1 MVTEKLIE
9 GFSLSP
15 QQRRLY
21 TLGARPDGTPYR
33 ADCAI
38 LIGGALDAAALGAA
52 LRKVV
57 GRHEILRTEFRR
69 LPAMTLP
76 LQVVSDA
83 GVLSLTHA
91 PVREGT
97 EMAALVEEFASR
109 NGFYDAGGDGLNLR
123 AILHTLGPDS
133 HLLLLSF
140 PALCMDA
147 EAMPGLLRELACCY
161 AACVHGESLPG
172 VKFQYAD
179 LSGWMN
185 GLLRDEEASEE
196 RDYWRRKCADRR
208 ALTRARLPF
217 EREADADASLNPQ
230 YVKRELDAAPEVA
243 ALADEL
249 GVPLSA
255 VLLSCWL
262 ALLQRFTGEGEFV
275 LGLSSDGRGYEG
287 LDGALGLFEKFLPL
301 ECRVNMRASAR
312 DFIKS
317 VAEAER
323 EAHEL
328 QEFFS
333 WDEEDGTTGVS
344 FIPYC
349 FSFYRKPGPL
359 RVSGL
364 SLSLYRHQGD
374 TDRFRLKLVAMAG
387 ADDEL
392 TAEFR
397 YDANAFRRADVERLA
412 AAFSAMLCSV
422 VADPAAAVGDLNV
435 VSEQERR
442 RLVQEFNYT
451 RRDFRP
457 ARLLHQLFEESARRY
472 PGQAA
477 VVSGEHRLSYAEL
490 NAGANRLARHMRAL
504 GVAPGTVIPVCLER
518 SADAILSILGVLKA
532 GAAYAAFDPSQPDE
546 RLSLMLGEIMPPLA
560 LTHERYAPLF
570 ERAGVPVV
578 CLDRDREMIRHHDA
592 NDIENVAAAAD
603 LCYVLFTSG
612 STGRPKGVA
621 VEHRQ
626 VLNYLHAIDAKL
638 SLGPSASYA
647 TVSTLAA
654 DLGNTVIF
662 PSLVTGGCLHLIP
675 TDVSLSPDAF
685 AAYVSRHSIDCLK
698 IVPSHLEVLL
708 TASDPAGVLPE
719 RRLVL
724 GGEASRPHLV
734 ERVRKLK
741 PGCAVLNHYGPS
753 ETTVGVLTFN
763 ADPSRGEALSAT
775 VPLGYPLA
783 NTQVY
788 VMDAGMRPVPVWMT
802 GEIYI
807 GGAQLARGYLGHP
820 GLTAERFVPN
830 PFSTE
835 PGARLYRTGDAAR
848 LLPDY
853 SIEFLGRI
861 DFQVK
866 IRGYRIEIG
875 EIEAALCSHPL
886 VERAVVLAQG
896 QGTGEARLVAYIVA
910 AQGRE
915 LTADQ
920 LKGYLA
926 KKIPDYMLPASCFV
940 LPSLPLTPNGK
951 VDRRALAGSRYAQ
964 LEMSARAVS
973 PRNEAERA
981 VAEIWQEVLGLDR
994 FSVYDNFFDLG
1005 GHSLL
1010 LAKVHAR
1017 LRQAF
1022 DRPINMI
1029 DLFKY
1034 STVSSLSE
1042 FLTRQQTVPQ
1052 QPRFDKLFDR
1062 IGKQKEAINRQ
1073 RLRLKEREQ

>member
-1 MVTEKLIE
+1 VVTEKRIE

-15 QQRRLY
+15 QQRRLC
-21 TLGARPDGTPYR
+21 TLGAGPGGAPYR
-33 ADCAI
+33 AECAI

-52 LRKVV
+52 LHKVV
-57 GRHEILRTEFRR
+57 ERYEILRTEFRR

-83 GVLSLTHA
+83 GGLSLTHA
-91 PVREGT
+91 PAREGADV
-97 EMAALVEEFASR
+97 AALVEEFASR
-109 NGFYDAGGDGLNLR
+109 NGFHDAGDGGPNLR
-123 AILHTLGPDS
+123 AVLQTLGPDS

-140 PALCMDA
+140 PALCMDT
-147 EAMPGLLRELACCY
+147 EAMPGLLREIASCY
-161 AACVHGESLPG
+161 AACAHGEPLPG
-172 VKFQYAD
+172 VKFHYAD

-196 RDYWRRKCADRR
+196 RDYWRRRCSDRR

-217 EREADADASLNPQ
+217 EREAVADAPLNPQ
-230 YVKRELDAAPEVA
+230 YVTMKLDAAPEA
-243 ALADEL
+243 ASLAERL
-249 GVPLSA
+249 GVSLSA

-262 ALLQRFTGEGEFV
+262 ALLQRFTGEGELV
-275 LGLSSDGRGYEG
+275 LGLSSGGRGYEG
-287 LDGALGLFEKFLPL
+287 LDGALGLFEKCLPL
-301 ECRVNMRASAR
+301 ECRVNSRADAR
-312 DFIKS
+312 DFIRS
-317 VAEAER
+317 VAEAQR

-333 WDEEDGTTGVS
+333 WDEEGAGTAGVS

-349 FSFYRKPGPL
+349 FSFYRNPEPL
-359 RVSGL
+359 RVGGL
-364 SLSLYRHQGD
+364 SLSLYRGHCD
-374 TDRFRLKLVAMAG
+374 TDRFRLKLVVGAG
-387 ADDEL
+387 AGGEL
-392 TAEFR
+392 DAEFR
-397 YDANAFRRADVERLA
+397 YDADAFRRADVERLA
-412 AAFSAMLCSV
+412 AAFSAMLRSV
-422 VADPAAAVGDLNV
+422 AADPASAVGDLGV
-435 VSEQERR
+435 VDGEERR

-457 ARLLHQLFEESARRY
+457 ARLLHQLFEERARRH
-472 PGQAA
+472 PEQVA
-477 VVSGEHRLSYAEL
+477 VVSGENRLSYAEL
-490 NAGANRLARHMRAL
+490 NAGANRLARHLRAL
-504 GVAPGTVIPVCLER
+504 GVGPGAVIPVCLER
-518 SADAILSILGVLKA
+518 SADAILSLLGILKA
-532 GAAYAAFDPSQPDE
+532 GAAYAALDPAQPDE
-546 RLSLMLGEIMPPLA
+546 RLSLMLGELEPPLA
-560 LTHERYAPLF
+560 LTHERFAPLF

-578 CLDRDREMIRHHDA
+578 CVDRDRDVIAPHD
-592 NDIENVAAAAD
+592 DSDVENVAAAAD

-626 VLNYLHAIDAKL
+626 VLNYLHAITAKL
-638 SLGPSASYA
+638 SLGPGATYA

-654 DLGNTVIF
+654 DLGNTAIF
-662 PSLVTGGCLHLIP
+662 PSLTSGGCLHLIP
-675 TDVSLSPDAF
+675 TDVSLSPEAF
-685 AAYVSRHSIDCLK
+685 AAYVSRHGIDCLK

-708 TASDPAGVLPE
+708 TAPDPARVLPE

-753 ETTVGVLTFN
+753 ETTVGVLTLN
-763 ADPSRGEALSAT
+763 ADPSRGEAVSAT

-788 VMDAGMRPVPVWMT
+788 VLDAGMRPMPVWMT
-802 GEIYI
+802 GELYI
-807 GGAQLARGYLGHP
+807 GGAQVSRGYLGHP

-830 PFSTE
+830 PFSAE

-848 LLPDY
+848 FLPDY

-866 IRGYRIEIG
+866 IRGYRIEI
-875 EIEAALCSHPL
+875 EEVEAALCSHPS

-910 AQGRE
+910 RGPE

-920 LKGYLA
+920 LKGFLA
-926 KKIPDYMLPASCFV
+926 KKLPDYMLPSSCFV

-951 VDRRALAGSRYAQ
+951 VDRRALAGGRYAH

-973 PRNEAERA
+973 PRNEAERT

-994 FSVYDNFFDLG
+994 VGVYDNFFDLG

-1017 LRQAF
+1017 LKQAF
-1022 DRPINMI
+1022 DRHISVI

-1034 STVSSLSE
+1034 STVGSLSE
-1042 FLTRQQTVPQ
+1042 FLTKEQAGPQ
-1052 QPRFDKLFDR
+1052 PARFDKLFDR
-1062 IGKQKEAINRQ
+1062 VGKQREAINRQ
-1073 RLRLKEREQ
+1073 RQRLKEREQ